1 MAVVGS
7 VEKFD
12 FENDNWLAY
21 VERVEQ
27 YFVANDITTEEKS
40 EEFC

>member
-27 YFVANDITTEEKS
+27 YFVANDITTEEKKL
-40 EEFC
+40 